1 MSSRSSSR
9 GRPPPRRE
17 IENPEAPSGNTAPV
31 VLTHEQFM
39 ELLEAARRAPEP
51 PANVAVGGTGAGT
64 ADDDVPFALTPALV
78 NMTHPIDFSTSEGAK
93 LNKTA
98 VSALPFMFDVES
110 GSINTFNEILMDR
123 CITCGWNHEQADI
136 LTVPVDGESRN
147 LIEDYGNI
155 SIDEIRT
162 HCQGY
167 VLNRTRQAQHQF
179 QMYQCLMASL
189 TDKGRLK
196 IVSEADMYTVN
207 NTKCGPLL
215 FKFLMSK
222 AVIDSRA
229 TVSHIREN
237 LASLD
242 TYMIKVQSN
251 ITLFN
256 DYVKS
261 QITNLKARGEKSED
275 LLTNL
280 WKAYFVASDKNFVR
294 YIEGKKDAYDEGENI
309 DRDNLMTLAE
319 NKYKALVVEEKWNSL
334 SEEQNQILSLTAEVK
349 KLKETRLQLGN
360 KGKKSDKK
368 KENKSDTTNEN
379 QDSKHNKKKKNSN
392 ERFKEKWAWKKVA
405 PKPGGSDMK
414 TFNETK
420 YYWCKGHKLWCK
432 TKHDISSCKLLKEL
446 QENSGSGLHS
456 MQCIPAMSQNS
467 VDVTKAVSFMAK
479 MQEMLQ
485 E

>member
-1 MSSRSSSR
+1 MSSRSNSR
-9 GRPPPRRE
+9 GRPSSRRTSD
-17 IENPEAPSGNTAPV
+17 NPQAPAAAAAPV
-31 VLTHEQFM
+31 VLTHGQFM
-39 ELLEAARRAPEP
+39 ELLEAARRADAPQV
-51 PANVAVGGTGAGT
+51 NVADAGNN
-64 ADDDVPFALTPALV
+64 VPFALTPSLV
-78 NMTHPIDFSTSEGAK
+78 NMTQPIDFSTSEGAK

-123 CITCGWNHEQADI
+123 CITCGWNNGRADI
-136 LTVPVDGESRN
+136 LTIPVDGENRN

-155 SIDEIRT
+155 SIDDIRI

-167 VLNRTRQAQHQF
+167 VLNHTRQAQHQF

-196 IVSEADMYTVN
+196 IVSEVDKYTVN
-207 NTKCGPLL
+207 DIKCGPLL
-215 FKFLMSK
+215 FKLLMSK

-256 DYVKS
+256 DYVKD
-261 QITNLKARGEKSED
+261 QITNLTARGEKSED

-280 WKAYFVASDKNFVR
+280 WKAYFVVSDKNFVR
-294 YIEGKKDAYDEGENI
+294 YIQGKKDAYDEGEDI
-309 DRDNLMTLAE
+309 HRDSLMTLAE
-319 NKYKALVVEEKWNSL
+319 NKYKALVVEGKWNSL
-334 SEEQNQILSLTAEVK
+334 SEEQNQIISLTAELK
-349 KLKETRLQLGN
+349 KLKENRLQLGN
-360 KGKKSDKK
+360 KGKKSDKN
-368 KENKSDTTNEN
+368 KERKSDKDKEN
-379 QDSKHNKKKKNSN
+379 QDPKPKGKKNSN
-392 ERFKEKWAWKKVA
+392 ERFKDKWAWKKVA
-405 PKPGGSDMK
+405 PKSGESEVKNYND
-414 TFNETK
+414 TK

-432 TKHDISSCKLLKEL
+432 TKHDANSCQLLKEAL
-446 QENSGSGLHS
+446 ENSRSGPQS
-456 MQCIPAMSQNS
+456 MQCIAETSQNS
-467 VDVTKAVSFMAK
+467 VDVTRAVSFMAK

-485 E
+485 G